1 MMRRRGLLVCLVS
14 SLFGVLGCSV
24 KKMPEGELLR
34 VKYSRHAAR
43 AGAEYEGL
51 VERDSTGAYIL
62 KAMQTPYGPLFQK
75 QLDATEVQ
83 QFCQIIQK
91 EKMYQYKD
99 IYTPMMR
106 VLDGYSWSF
115 YAKFSDGSSIS
126 THGENARP
134 KGEGLARIRNL
145 MTELA
150 KEGIQ
155 IEKSET
161 P

>member
-1 MMRRRGLLVCLVS
+1 MRRKGLFFCLIGGLLSAVS
-14 SLFGVLGCSV
+14 CSV
-24 KKMPEGELLR
+24 KKMPEGDLLR
-34 VKYSRHAAR
+34 VEFSRHAAR

-51 VERDSTGAYIL
+51 VERDSTGVYIL

-83 QFCQIIQK
+83 QFRQIIQE

-155 IEKSET
+155 IQESET

>member
-1 MMRRRGLLVCLVS
+1 MRRKGLFFCLIGGLLSAVS
-14 SLFGVLGCSV
+14 CSV
-24 KKMPEGELLR
+24 KKMPEGDLLR
-34 VKYSRHAAR
+34 VEFSRHAAR

-83 QFCQIIQK
+83 QFRQIIQE

-145 MTELA
+145 MTALA

-155 IEKSET
+155 IEESET

>member
-1 MMRRRGLLVCLVS
+1 M
-14 SLFGVLGCSV
+14 

-51 VERDSTGAYIL
+51 VERDSTGTYIL

-83 QFCQIIQK
+83 QFRQIIQE
-91 EKMYQYKD
+91 EKMYQYKE

-115 YAKFSDGSSIS
+115 SAKFSDGNIVS
-126 THGENARP
+126 THGENASPR
-134 KGEGLARIRNL
+134 GDGLARIRNL
-145 MTELA
+145 MIELA
-150 KEGIQ
+150 KGGVQVKAE
-155 IEKSET
+155 
-161 P
+161 

>member
-1 MMRRRGLLVCLVS
+1 
-14 SLFGVLGCSV
+14 
-24 KKMPEGELLR
+24 
-34 VKYSRHAAR
+34 
-43 AGAEYEGL
+43 
-51 VERDSTGAYIL
+51 
-62 KAMQTPYGPLFQK
+62 
-75 QLDATEVQ
+75 
-83 QFCQIIQK
+83 
-91 EKMYQYKD
+91 
-99 IYTPMMR
+99 MR
-106 VLDGYSWSF
+106 VLDGYSWSC

>member
-1 MMRRRGLLVCLVS
+1 MRRKGLFFCLIGGLLSAVS
-14 SLFGVLGCSV
+14 CSV
-24 KKMPEGELLR
+24 KKMPEGDLLR
-34 VKYSRHAAR
+34 VEFSRHAAR

-83 QFCQIIQK
+83 QFRQIIQE

-115 YAKFSDGSSIS
+115 SAKFSDGNIVS
-126 THGENARP
+126 THGENASPR
-134 KGEGLARIRNL
+134 GEGLARIRNL